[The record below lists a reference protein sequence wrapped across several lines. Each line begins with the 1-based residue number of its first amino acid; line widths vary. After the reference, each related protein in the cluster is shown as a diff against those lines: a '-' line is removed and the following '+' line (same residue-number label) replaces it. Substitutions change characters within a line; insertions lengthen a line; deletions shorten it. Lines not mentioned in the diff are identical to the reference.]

1 MRVKTESAG
10 HRRKRA
16 KSEENTGEAARE
28 SEVCLR
34 GVAMIYAGLD
44 ICLGDPTLQN
54 SSLLAMGAKI
64 HFPIQARGLSLRQ
77 YMVER
82 GMEPG
87 SESE

>member
-1 MRVKTESAG
+1 
-10 HRRKRA
+10 
-16 KSEENTGEAARE
+16 
-28 SEVCLR
+28 
-34 GVAMIYAGLD
+34 MIYAGLD

-54 SSLLAMGAKI
+54 STLLAMGAKI